1 MMGRLLSLIAFA
13 VMILLLLAVGA
24 VLALPL
30 LPVDRFSDRIE
41 AEIERATGMP
51 VQLNGRIRLAAVPEV
66 KFELRDFVIEATEP
80 GLPPLAT
87 AGSAS
92 IALNAGDLL
101 RREITV
107 TKLRLA
113 DASINLQLSRDGGI
127 AGLPEFGNGNGNASG
142 SSLDV
147 RPEEIK
153 LSGVSLERTAFRLS
167 DPDRADLVVLQN
179 INAAAA
185 LESMNSPFRLDIS
198 ADWQDTPIS
207 FNGSISTAE
216 RFLTRKSAGLDGSV
230 SFAQAQA
237 SVAGD
242 LDLTTGEPALLGWQV
257 RAKGPNLAGVLTRL
271 GLDLP
276 VDSTLLSDFSADL
289 SFDYDAGLF
298 SAPRV
303 DASIGN
309 MRVSAPIQAIVSPSG
324 RMTFETLEA
333 ARLTDPSLNKWLQGM
348 ALGLPSDPEIF
359 GATRLQTLV
368 SGSVAPDGVLTLRAS
383 NATAS
388 VGRQSLKF
396 DRMLVTA
403 GDGFFAG
410 ATMEGLS
417 ANVPSLR
424 RVLATFDAVPDGLE
438 EDALGTFSMSGDLRF
453 TDSDVAVSQA
463 LVTLDNQSA
472 RGDASIYFD
481 AVPTIRA
488 DLSGG
493 TLDLSPYINLEGSSA
508 TQRQNVAARSDPS
521 APWGSDPIDVSG
533 LKRANAQINA
543 TIDGLDLG
551 ITQFGPSKVS
561 LVLEDGIF
569 QAQVDE
575 TSVYRGAARGRI
587 LIDGRSDVPALSAQL
602 QASAVQAGDILRDFM
617 GVEFLEG
624 SSQTSINLTTR
635 GQTMQAWMA
644 NLNGN
649 VGTELSPSA
658 LQGWDIPRLIEGLK
672 GGNLLQSSTTNFFIG
687 KQFAT
692 ALERLGASGSIQ
704 NGVLRHEDFFATTP
718 VLSIEGGGLID
729 LASQQLDYGLTIN
742 VDQGALLV
750 PIRIVGR
757 WDSPQLTIDGPALLA
772 WLKSN
777 PDILST
783 IAGLWDLDKYLPE
796 GASVA
801 SLEAEARSYVAAETQ
816 RVLSQARA
824 IEQQIEQAVTD
835 ERDRI
840 AQQLGDEAAR
850 QRALVEQQAA
860 QFQAQLQAQRA
871 ALEAQA
877 LREIQAAQEQ
887 VLTSRRQLQQQLED
901 ETNRAVQD
909 GLNSLGLGG
918 LLGN

>member
-1 MMGRLLSLIAFA
+1 MGRLFSLIAFA
-13 VMILLLLAVGA
+13 VMILLLLAVGV

-41 AEIERATGMP
+41 AEIERATGMQ

-87 AGSAS
+87 AGSAA
-92 IALNAGDLL
+92 IALNAADLL
-101 RREITV
+101 RREVTV

-113 DASINLQLSRDGGI
+113 DASINLQLSRQGGI
-127 AGLPEFGNGNGNASG
+127 AGLPEFGSG
-142 SSLDV
+142 AGGSGSLDV

-153 LSGVSLERTAFRLS
+153 LSGVSLERTAFRLN
-167 DPDRADLVVLQN
+167 DPDGADLVVLQN

-185 LESMNSPFRLDIS
+185 LDSMSSPFRLDVS

-207 FNGSISTAE
+207 FNGTISTAE

-230 SFAQAQA
+230 SFAEAQA

-271 GLDLP
+271 GVDLP
-276 VDSTLLSDFSADL
+276 VDGALLSDFNADL

-303 DASIGN
+303 DASIGKT
-309 MRVSAPIQAIVSPSG
+309 RFSAPIQAIVSPSG

-333 ARLTDPSLNKWLQGM
+333 ARLTDPSLNRWLQGM
-348 ALGLPSDPEIF
+348 ALGLPSDPEVF
-359 GATRLQTLV
+359 GATRVQTSV

-383 NATAS
+383 DTTAS
-388 VGRQSLKF
+388 IGSQSLTF

-424 RVLATFDAVPDGLE
+424 RVLATFDAVPTGLA
-438 EDALGTFSMSGDLRF
+438 EDVLGPMSVSGDLRF
-453 TDSDVAVSQA
+453 SDSDVAVSQA
-463 LVTLDNQSA
+463 LVSLDNQTA

-488 DLSGG
+488 DLTGG
-493 TLDLSPYINLEGSSA
+493 TLDLSPFLNLEGSSA
-508 TQRQNVAARSDPS
+508 AERQNVASASDPS

-533 LKRANAQINA
+533 LKLANAQINA
-543 TIDGLDLG
+543 TVDGLDLG

-561 LVLEDGIF
+561 MVLEDGIF

-575 TSVYRGAARGRI
+575 TSVYRGAARGRM
-587 LIDGRSDVPALSAQL
+587 LIDGRNDVPALSAQL

-617 GVEFLEG
+617 GIEFLQG
-624 SSQTSINLTTR
+624 SSQTTINLTTR

-644 NLNGN
+644 NMNGN
-649 VGTELSPSA
+649 VSTELSPSSF
-658 LQGWDIPRLIEGLK
+658 QGWDIPRLIEGLK
-672 GGNLLQSSTTNFFIG
+672 GGNLLQSSTANFFIG
-687 KQFAT
+687 QQFAT
-692 ALERLGASGSIQ
+692 VMERLAATGTIE
-704 NGVLRHEDFFATTP
+704 NGVLRHEDFFARTP
-718 VLSIEGGGLID
+718 ALTIQGGGLID
-729 LASQQLDYGLTIN
+729 LAGQQLDYGLTIN
-742 VDQGALLV
+742 VDDGGLLV
-750 PIRIVGR
+750 PIRIVGS
-757 WDSPQLTIDGPALLA
+757 WDSPELTIDGPALLG

-777 PDILST
+777 PDVLST

-796 GASVA
+796 GASIA
-801 SLEAEARSYVAAETQ
+801 SLEAEARSYVTQETQ
-816 RVLSQARA
+816 RVLSEARA

-840 AQQLGDEAAR
+840 AQQLSDEAAR

-860 QFQAQLQAQRA
+860 QVQAQLQAQRA
-871 ALEAQA
+871 ELEAQA

-909 GLNSLGLGG
+909 GLNALGLGG